1 MVRLILY
8 TVYCI
13 LYSVFCILDF
23 IVDSYAE
30 LAARLNSKIGD
41 IEATLFHSEFDRE
54 AIQDVYS
61 LRRNLLGLRNAAQPV
76 EEICTELIRIH
87 EELIP
92 KPLRAYLEI
101 FRITHAM

>member
-1 MVRLILY
+1 MLSYGPAYPLY
-8 TVYCI
+8 
-13 LYSVFCILDF
+13 CILDF

-30 LAARLNSKIGD
+30 LTARLNTKIGD

-92 KPLRAYLEI
+92 KPSGVFQRYSGS
-101 FRITHAM
+101 RKPCSNGCK